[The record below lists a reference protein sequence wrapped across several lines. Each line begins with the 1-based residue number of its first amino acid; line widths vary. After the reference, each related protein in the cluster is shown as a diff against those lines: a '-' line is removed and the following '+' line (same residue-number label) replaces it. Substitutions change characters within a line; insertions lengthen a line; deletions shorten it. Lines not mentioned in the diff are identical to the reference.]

1 MQDPN
6 QISTQ
11 LSSVIQNDDNLEKLK
26 SMQEKINALATTF
39 DFSEEDID
47 YIYDYIKHTYND
59 TNYNINNKLFDNLM
73 KKINRFKNK
82 FPQIYLIHAH
92 CYNLLFIQSN
102 SESYRWQSFLH
113 VKNYELIK
121 TEILDN
127 FTRNYYDNLQQWF
140 EQTQRGSHAK
150 IGKHP
155 ILFKNKNYGTSTPCK
170 QNSAQDKG
178 LLDLPNDILLLI
190 MSTLSLSDLSA
201 LCKSHTR
208 FYHLFHNIQ
217 LWDNLER
224 TSFMTD
230 RDYLNHCE
238 KNLKFYHYNSRQRI
252 RDFCAK
258 PLPYT
263 QIDFTYNDRPC
274 FKKFLE
280 YKLKIIGVLC
290 ILAALGV
297 DIYLLYPDWTDKNK
311 TILDKMGDTL
321 GILMLSI
328 PGTFML
334 GMFILSCAFYS
345 TLGIDFILQILRA
358 IPHNQQTNE
367 RNTRL
372 EKFRI
377 TSSQSINHENEDIEA
392 QTTTAENSYKTTGAT
407 I

>member
-1 MQDPN
+1 MQAPN

-11 LSSVIQNDDNLEKLK
+11 LSIVIQNDDNLQKLK
-26 SMQEKINALATTF
+26 SMQVRINALATASH
-39 DFSEEDID
+39 FSEEDID

-73 KKINRFKNK
+73 NKINRFKHR

-92 CYNLLFIQSN
+92 CYNLLFIKTN
-102 SESYRWQSFLH
+102 SESYRWLSFLN

-121 TEILDN
+121 TEILDD
-127 FTRNYYDNLQQWF
+127 FTRNYYSNLQQWF
-140 EQTQRGSHAK
+140 EQARRRSHTK
-150 IGKHP
+150 IGKNP
-155 ILFKNKNYGTSTPCK
+155 ILFKNKNYGTSTPSK
-170 QNSAQDKG
+170 QNTAQDKG
-178 LLDLPNDILLLI
+178 LLELPNDILLLI
-190 MSTLSLSDLSA
+190 MSTLSLNDLSA

-208 FYHLFHNIQ
+208 FYHFFHNIQ

-224 TSFMTD
+224 MSFMTD

-290 ILAALGV
+290 VLAALGV

-311 TILDKMGDTL
+311 TILDKMGNTL

-392 QTTTAENSYKTTGAT
+392 QTTTANNSFQT
-407 I
+407 IGNTI